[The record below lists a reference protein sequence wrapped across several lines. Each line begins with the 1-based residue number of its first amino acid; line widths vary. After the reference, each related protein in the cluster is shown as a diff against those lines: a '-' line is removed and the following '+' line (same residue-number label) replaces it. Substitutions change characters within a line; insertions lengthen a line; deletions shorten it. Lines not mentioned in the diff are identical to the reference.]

1 MKRVLKRL
9 GTLMI
14 ICVLCLSQSVQ
25 LPLQARQIVP
35 AEAEAKME
43 VKISPTDLIRSG
55 FKVRVETPKGLHT
68 DYDHKWVIK
77 MSEKSNTG
85 YDSCVYSRIWNE
97 LQSENSD

>member
-35 AEAEAKME
+35 AEAEAKM
-43 VKISPTDLIRSG
+43 R
-55 FKVRVETPKGLHT
+55 
-68 DYDHKWVIK
+68 
-77 MSEKSNTG
+77 
-85 YDSCVYSRIWNE
+85 
-97 LQSENSD
+97 

>member
-68 DYDHKWVIK
+68 DYDNKWVVK
-77 MSEKSNTG
+77 MSEKSSTG
-85 YDSCVYSRIWNE
+85 YDSCVYSRIWIND
-97 LQSENSD
+97 QRVYC

>member
-35 AEAEAKME
+35 AEAEAKDGGE
-43 VKISPTDLIRSG
+43 DLSDGSDPQRIQGAGRDPQGAPILIMTTSG
-55 FKVRVETPKGLHT
+55 
-68 DYDHKWVIK
+68 
-77 MSEKSNTG
+77 S
-85 YDSCVYSRIWNE
+85 SR
-97 LQSENSD
+97 